1 MLLKTDPI
9 AFKMKRNRNRIGTWV
24 ALSLNFVILIGSAN
38 QIFYS
43 LGDLFFKISSR
54 WSEIEVN
61 SQSKSNWGFPKHTK
75 KTELQGEPWR
85 QLWSGG
91 RCHYRTGGAWGRAGW
106 RLRGVSAAS
115 PRPTWAVTSLTALG
129 KSSLFA
135 FDSKMPLYFFPCS
148 SSQCTDFT
156 LEASR
161 SNFSNTYF
169 FSLIGLNIND
179 KNCSPFINIFSHS
192 GDPIW
197 FILTPLICV
206 CHLFSSCAECHLQ
219 IDVAVCIQQDTIS
232 YIAEMNFQRMRK
244 DTEMTS

>member
-1 MLLKTDPI
+1 MLLKNDPI

-38 QIFYS
+38 QIFDS

-75 KTELQGEPWR
+75 KTGLQGEPWR

-115 PRPTWAVTSLTALG
+115 PRPTWAVTSLTALESPLCLHLIASCLCI
-129 KSSLFA
+129 SSLA
-135 FDSKMPLYFFPCS
+135 LLVNV
-148 SSQCTDFT
+148 Q
-156 LEASR
+156 
-161 SNFSNTYF
+161 
-169 FSLIGLNIND
+169 
-179 KNCSPFINIFSHS
+179 
-192 GDPIW
+192 
-197 FILTPLICV
+197 ILL
-206 CHLFSSCAECHLQ
+206 
-219 IDVAVCIQQDTIS
+219 
-232 YIAEMNFQRMRK
+232 
-244 DTEMTS
+244 